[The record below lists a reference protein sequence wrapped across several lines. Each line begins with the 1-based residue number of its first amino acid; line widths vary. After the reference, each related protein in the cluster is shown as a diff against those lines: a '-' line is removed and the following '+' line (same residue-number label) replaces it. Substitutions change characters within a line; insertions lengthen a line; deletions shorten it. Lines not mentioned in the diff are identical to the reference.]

1 MNSVELYSQAVYLV
15 LVEIQGAKGIPASEM
30 LWYNSISSLPILVL
44 LTWVGGEGASV
55 RRLFAAAAAKHGA
68 GGTLTAV
75 VLCSTGGI
83 VLNFSMF
90 LATVVG
96 SVSVAR
102 SNGAWGGGMGRWPS
116 WGNILAS
123 GGTWGNIMGGRGS
136 WGQRCLAGG
145 LGAGVGGVDA

>member
-55 RRLFAAAAAKHGA
+55 PRLFAAAAAKHGA

-96 SVSVAR
+96 SVSVASELR
-102 SNGAWGGGMGRWPS
+102 CLGGGHGAMAVLGKHYGV
-116 WGNILAS
+116 WGYVGQHH
-123 GGTWGNIMGGRGS
+123 GG
-136 WGQRCLAGG
+136 
-145 LGAGVGGVDA
+145 